1 MRSVKITEA
10 EAQAGPRTE
19 IIISPLRVLRV
30 LTWTTAAV
38 LLLNFAVLAS
48 RVLTGHGH
56 LLGFGSMFYVGQE
69 ANVPTWYSSSLLLL
83 CSALLW
89 IIACATKRVC
99 DGRSRWW
106 TALSVVFL
114 LMSID
119 ETATIHERIGGLC
132 EYVFRTEFFKD
143 FGFVLPGAI
152 LVCVTA
158 LLFLRF
164 VLRLPPAT
172 RKLFIL
178 AAVLYAWGASGM
190 EGVSL
195 GWSARNSPALPM
207 YSFLVTIEEIFEMSG
222 LLVFIY
228 ALTSYIA
235 RHLPGVEIGVR
246 YADRRS
252 TEGETTV
259 RRAKTARTVLE

>member
-1 MRSVKITEA
+1 MSKSMASVTTVESEPRLA
-10 EAQAGPRTE
+10 PQAE
-19 IIISPLRVLRV
+19 IIVSPTRVLRI
-30 LTWTTAAV
+30 LTWATAIV
-38 LLLNFAVLAS
+38 MLLNVAVLAS

-69 ANVPTWYSSSLLLL
+69 ANVPTWYSSMMLLL

-89 IIACATKRVC
+89 VIACATKRAC

-132 EYVFRTEFFKD
+132 EYVFRTQFFKD

-152 LVCVTA
+152 LVLITTLV
-158 LLFLRF
+158 FLRF
-164 VLRLPPAT
+164 VFSLPPTT

-190 EGVSL
+190 EAVSL
-195 GWSARNSPALPM
+195 GWTARNSPALPM

-222 LLVFIY
+222 VLVFIY

-235 RHLPGVEIGVR
+235 RQLPGLEIGVR
-246 YADRRS
+246 YADRR
-252 TEGETTV
+252 TDKQATV
-259 RRAKTARTVLE
+259 

>member
-10 EAQAGPRTE
+10 DPQVGPQVE

-38 LLLNFAVLAS
+38 LLINLAVLAS

-56 LLGFGSMFYVGQE
+56 LLGFGSMFYVGEE

-89 IIACATKRVC
+89 IIACATKRAY

-132 EYVFRTEFFKD
+132 EYVFRTQFF
-143 FGFVLPGAI
+143 
-152 LVCVTA
+152 
-158 LLFLRF
+158 
-164 VLRLPPAT
+164 
-172 RKLFIL
+172 
-178 AAVLYAWGASGM
+178 
-190 EGVSL
+190 GVS
-195 GWSARNSPALPM
+195 PEIEID
-207 YSFLVTIEEIFEMSG
+207 FLDN
-222 LLVFIY
+222 LV
-228 ALTSYIA
+228 
-235 RHLPGVEIGVR
+235 GVR
-246 YADRRS
+246 PVGHQCANIEHQLGLMAGQQRDKSFFGRRIRHWQFTQRLRDNLIMYEAQRGGFS
-252 TEGETTV
+252 RKIPETEMQ
-259 RRAKTARTVLE
+259 RRTATPQVAALK